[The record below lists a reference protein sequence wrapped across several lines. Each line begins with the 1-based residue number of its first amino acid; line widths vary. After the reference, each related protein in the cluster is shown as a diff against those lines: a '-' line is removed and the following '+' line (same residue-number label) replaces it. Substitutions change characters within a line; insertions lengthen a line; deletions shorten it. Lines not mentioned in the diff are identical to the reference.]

1 MQGMDKKYDG
11 HSWRKVK
18 IINIKNDFNFT
29 FHKVAPMKLLGLVI
43 LFMFSPMIISLLV
56 HLIVKLAMLS
66 HFVSTHV

>member
-11 HSWRKVK
+11 HFWCKVE
-18 IINIKNDFNFT
+18 IINIKNDFNLT

-43 LFMFSPMIISLLV
+43 LFMFSLMIISFLV
-56 HLIVKLAMLS
+56 HLIAKPAMLS